1 MPRALPRSFARAL
14 CAATLCSLAPVA
26 IAAGLP
32 ADLGERLARDYAR
45 PAMARMAQASE
56 QMDAALGAWCAR
68 PDAAGATRV
77 NDAHTG
83 LALAWSGIEFLRLVR
98 WSRPTA
104 MSGWPSGRYARRH
117 ARQVQAAIAAQD
129 PELIKPA
136 RWPGAA
142 WAACRRWNTCCT
154 ASRRLRADGADF
166 AYACGYA
173 RAVSANVSGISRELA
188 QAWSAEG
195 DFGRQFAAPRPAN
208 DLYRN
213 SQEVAAEAVK
223 ALSTGLQFARDVKIL
238 PVLGDAPEAARPKR
252 AAYWRSNLSSAR
264 WRPAWTPCWPSTA
277 QAPIRCRRAGAG
289 STRPCVA
296 MSRAAQTLRDAA
308 PYQDVASD
316 GETRRQWTLAGLTLK
331 NAKAVVD
338 QDLAPALGVTI
349 GFNALDGD

>member
-1 MPRALPRSFARAL
+1 MLYGEPALL
-14 CAATLCSLAPVA
+14 
-26 IAAGLP
+26 
-32 ADLGERLARDYAR
+32 
-45 PAMARMAQASE
+45 
-56 QMDAALGAWCAR
+56 
-68 PDAAGATRV
+68 
-77 NDAHTG
+77 
-83 LALAWSGIEFLRLVR
+83 
-98 WSRPTA
+98 
-104 MSGWPSGRYARRH
+104 
-117 ARQVQAAIAAQD
+117 
-129 PELIKPA
+129 K
-136 RWPGAA
+136 
-142 WAACRRWNTCCT
+142 
-154 ASRRLRADGADF
+154 RADGADF

-252 AAYWRSNLSSAR
+252 AAYWRSNLSSRTLASSLD
-264 WRPAWTPCWPSTA
+264 AMLA
-277 QAPIRCRRAGAG
+277 FHRAGAYPLPQGG
-289 STRPCVA
+289 SWIDEAVRGDVA
-296 MSRAAQTLRDAA
+296 RRADPARRGA